1 LLTAAALAPDA
12 ALRHLHPLMRA
23 ADSFRRTKI
32 IFTLGPA
39 TESEPMLERLIAAGA
54 DIVRLNMAHAKHD
67 WTREVIRRIRAVSQ
81 RVGREVAVMMD
92 IKGPEIR
99 TGDLSVPLELKAGE
113 IFDFTVKPAETAG
126 RGGGEEV
133 RSVDVNY
140 KDLVNDIKV
149 GDTVLVDN
157 GLLRLEVL
165 EKNEARIRCRVLI
178 PGELRSRRHINLP
191 GVKVNLPSFTEKD
204 RADATVGLEEGI
216 DFLALSFVREAA
228 DIELLR
234 KFLAEKR
241 SKVRIVAKI
250 EDQSAIANLDEIVR
264 ACDGLMVARGDLGIE
279 CPFEEL
285 PVIQRRAVR
294 TCLAQGRPVIVAT
307 HMLESMI
314 AQPVPT
320 RAEITDVAN
329 AVYEQADCVMLSGE
343 TTIGKYPLECLRM
356 LDTIARRIEL
366 EIDESWREPAVFT
379 GERMKVLHS
388 AVVLANELPHSKI
401 VTFTRHGFM
410 AHGLALLRPM
420 HSPILAF
427 TPSIEVHRQLRLL
440 RAVEPFLMPLASEP
454 DVTIENAIALLRREN
469 RIAPGDKLIVATDIL
484 AQDRLVDSVQL
495 RTVR

>member
-1 LLTAAALAPDA
+1 
-12 ALRHLHPLMRA
+12 MSV

-39 TESEPMLERLIAAGA
+39 TEDEEMLEKLIRAGA

-67 WTREVIRRIRAVSQ
+67 WTRTVVRRIRQVSQ
-81 RVGREVAVMMD
+81 RVGRDVAIMMD

-99 TGDLSVPLELKAGE
+99 TGDVAAPIELKAGE
-113 IFDFTVKPAETAG
+113 IFDFTVKPGGAG
-126 RGGGEEV
+126 EV
-133 RSVDVNY
+133 EVKSVDVNY

-165 EKNEARIRCRVLI
+165 AKDEARIRCRVLI
-178 PGELRSRRHINLP
+178 PGELKSRRHINLP

-204 RADATVGLEEGI
+204 RGDATVGLEEGI
-216 DFLALSFVREAA
+216 DFLALSFVRAAA
-228 DIELLR
+228 DVELLR
-234 KFLAEKR
+234 TFLAEKK
-241 SKVRIVAKI
+241 SKVRIIAKI
-250 EDQSAIANLDEIVR
+250 EDQSAIANLNEIVQ

-285 PVIQRRAVR
+285 PVIQRRAVNA
-294 TCLAQGRPVIVAT
+294 CLAQGRPVIIAT

-314 AQPVPT
+314 TQPVPT

-329 AVYEQADCVMLSGE
+329 AVFEQADCVMLSGE
-343 TTIGKYPLECLRM
+343 TTIGKYPLECVRM
-356 LDTIARRIEL
+356 LDTIARRIEQEEGKDRHL
-366 EIDESWREPAVFT
+366 TSVFT

-388 AVVLANELPHSKI
+388 AVVLANEMPRSKLL
-401 VTFTRHGFM
+401 TFTRHGFM
-410 AHGLALLRPM
+410 AQGLAVLRPA

-427 TPSIEVHRQLRLL
+427 TPSIEVFRQLRLL

-454 DVTIENAIALLRREN
+454 NETIENAISVLRREG
-469 RIAPGDKLIVATDIL
+469 RINAGDKIVIATDIL

>member
-1 LLTAAALAPDA
+1 MSVTEQ
-12 ALRHLHPLMRA
+12 
-23 ADSFRRTKI
+23 FRRTKI

-39 TESEPMLERLIAAGA
+39 TESEAMLEKLIRAGA
-54 DIVRLNMAHAKHD
+54 DIIRLNMAHASHD
-67 WTREVIRRIRAVSQ
+67 WTRQVIRRIRSVSQ
-81 RVGREVAVMMD
+81 RAGRDVAIMMD

-99 TGDLSVPLELKAGE
+99 TGDLSVPIELKAGE
-113 IFDFTVKPAETAG
+113 IFDFTVKP
-126 RGGGEEV
+126 GGGTEGAGSAQEV

-140 KDLVNDIKV
+140 KDLVNDIAV

-165 EKNEARIRCRVLI
+165 AKDEARIRCRVLI
-178 PGELRSRRHINLP
+178 PGELKSRRHINLP

-204 RADATVGLEEGI
+204 RGDTTVGLEEGI
-216 DFLALSFVREAA
+216 DFIALSFVREAK

-234 KFLAEKR
+234 VFLEEKK
-241 SKVRIVAKI
+241 SKVRIIAKI
-250 EDQSAIANLDEIVR
+250 EDQSAITNLNEIVA

-294 TCLAQGRPVIVAT
+294 SCLAQGRPVIVAT

-314 AQPVPT
+314 SQPVPT

-329 AVYEQADCVMLSGE
+329 AVYELADCVMLSGE
-343 TTIGKYPLECLRM
+343 TTIGKYPLECVRM
-356 LDTIARRIEL
+356 LDVIARRIEQ
-366 EIDESWREPAVFT
+366 EADDDWKEPATFT

-388 AVVLANELPHSKI
+388 AVVLANELPRSKL

-410 AHGLALLRPM
+410 AQGLALLRPA

-427 TPSIEVHRQLRLL
+427 TPSAEVFRQLRIL

-454 DVTIENAIALLRREN
+454 NATIENAIALLQRDG
-469 RIAPGDKLIVATDIL
+469 RIVPGDKLIIATDIL

>member
-1 LLTAAALAPDA
+1 MSATT
-12 ALRHLHPLMRA
+12 
-23 ADSFRRTKI
+23 FRRTKI

-39 TESEPMLERLIAAGA
+39 TESEAMLEKMLRAGA

-67 WTREVIRRIRAVSQ
+67 WTRTVIRRIRAVSQ
-81 RVGREVAVMMD
+81 RLERDVAIMMD

-99 TGDLSVPLELKAGE
+99 TGDVAAPIELKAGE
-113 IFDFTVKPAETAG
+113 TFDFTIKP
-126 RGGGEEV
+126 GGSDQTDVEA

-157 GLLRLEVL
+157 GLIRLEVL
-165 EKNEARIRCRVLI
+165 EKHEARIRCRVLI
-178 PGELRSRRHINLP
+178 PGELKSRRHINLP

-216 DFLALSFVREAA
+216 DFIALSFVREAK

-234 KFLAEKR
+234 DFLAEKR
-241 SKVRIVAKI
+241 SKARIIAKI
-250 EDQSAIANLDEIVR
+250 EDQTAIANLDDIVR

-294 TCLAQGRPVIVAT
+294 ACLAQGRPVIVAT

-314 AQPVPT
+314 EQPVPT

-329 AVYEQADCVMLSGE
+329 AVFELADCVMLSGE
-343 TTIGKYPLECLRM
+343 TTIGKYPVECVQM
-356 LDTIARRIEL
+356 LDKIARRIEA
-366 EIDESWREPAVFT
+366 EDADDAGREPAVFT

-388 AVVLANELPHSKI
+388 AVVLANQMPNSKLL
-401 VTFTRHGFM
+401 TFTRHGFM
-410 AHGLALLRPM
+410 AQGLAMLRPA

-427 TPSIEVHRQLRLL
+427 TPSPEVFRQLRLL

-454 DVTIENAIALLRREN
+454 DITIEQAIGFLRRAG
-469 RIAPGDKLIVATDIL
+469 RVTVGDKLIVATDIL